1 MPLLYSLFHCILD
14 TGFFPKSWS
23 SSIIVPVY
31 KKGDCTNPDNYR
43 GISLV
48 SNMAKLFTSILNNRL
63 LDWSKTNDVIT
74 DAQFGFKPNC
84 GTRDVIFALHSIIT
98 NILCKRKRLYCA
110 FIDFK
115 KAFDSIDRS

>member
-1 MPLLYSLFHCILD
+1 MVQCGLFNCILD

-84 GTRDVIFALHSIIT
+84 GTRDAIFALHSNIT
-98 NILCKRKRLYCA
+98 NTLWASRVNC
-110 FIDFK
+110 
-115 KAFDSIDRS
+115 